1 MLNSNLCKFW
11 NKLCKDWPS
20 KSANAL
26 AQMVSSNSVI
36 QNVAF
41 DEFRNNQ
48 QVQLERFALTID
60 KKSNLKDVCALLDLK
75 SSKLVLFNSHLV
87 VDIDDVNKALA

>member
-1 MLNSNLCKFW
+1 
-11 NKLCKDWPS
+11 
-20 KSANAL
+20 
-26 AQMVSSNSVI
+26 VI
-36 QNVAF
+36 HNVAF

-87 VDIDDVNKALA
+87 DIDDVNKALAQMHE